1 MSTDE
6 LYISACENLDIP
18 VSVAKR
24 QGLTLDTLHT
34 LLARDYDKECEYY
47 EPD

>member
-1 MSTDE
+1 MTHQE

-24 QGLTLDTLHT
+24 QGLTLDTLYT
-34 LLARDYDKECEYY
+34 LLKRDYDKECEYY